1 MDLSTILLLCA
12 IVAGLFAGFAAR
24 FRSWGTGL
32 ADLAT
37 GFVAAALVAILSIV
51 VLVLTMDLGFFGI
64 IHLLYLWLVVS
75 FPIASAII
83 VIPHLLD
90 AEFRTPLMAW
100 FLLIASI
107 VFVAA
112 GLWAT
117 HVEPFRLQ
125 EERVGLGIEGATDTL
140 LVGVIADLQT
150 GSIGDYERSAVQ
162 RVIDADPDIIVMPG
176 DLFQFD
182 QPEDFDARAPEFIGL
197 LRTITDS
204 VDTVVLVE
212 GDHDTPEGV
221 AAIAE
226 AAGAIFLQDEI
237 LPVQVG
243 SQTVTIVGLV
253 SRSGEERADIGEL
266 VQSQID
272 DTLTSDD
279 LVLLVTHAPDPVLNL
294 DRSTPV
300 DLVIAGHTHG
310 GQVQLPGIGPII
322 TFSDVP
328 DEIAAGGLFSY
339 EGNPIYVSTGVGLER
354 RQAPQLR
361 FGAPPSIGLITI
373 TPPVIDG

>member
-24 FRSWGTGL
+24 FRSWGTSL

-37 GFVAAALVAILSIV
+37 GLLAAALVAVLSIV
-51 VLVLTMDLGFFGI
+51 VLVLTMGLDFFGI
-64 IHLLYLWLVVS
+64 IHLLYLWLVVA

-90 AEFRTPLMAW
+90 AEFRTPVMAW
-100 FLLIASI
+100 FLLVSSIAL
-107 VFVAA
+107 VAA
-112 GLWAT
+112 GLWGT

-125 EERVGLGIEGATDTL
+125 EERVGLGIEGASDTL

-150 GSIGDYERSAVQ
+150 GSIGEYERSAVQ
-162 RVIDADPDIIVMPG
+162 RVIDADPDLVVMPG

-182 QPEDFDARAPEFIGL
+182 APEDFDERAPEFIGL
-197 LRTITDS
+197 LRTLTDA

-221 AAIAE
+221 EAIAE
-226 AAGAIFLQDEI
+226 AAGAVFLQDEI
-237 LPVQVG
+237 HRVQVG
-243 SQTVTIVGLV
+243 AQTITIVGLIT
-253 SRSGEERADIGEL
+253 RDGEERSAIGADVHREL
-266 VQSQID
+266 RDTTDRD
-272 DTLTSDD
+272 DV
-279 LVLLVTHAPDPVLNL
+279 VLMVTHAPDPVLRL
-294 DRSTPV
+294 EPTTSV

-310 GQVQLPGIGPII
+310 GQVSLPGIGPLL
-322 TFSDVP
+322 TFTSVP

-339 EGNPIYVSTGVGLER
+339 DGTPIYVSTGVGLER